1 MALFENLENEIV
13 FLQQELHGKEIP
25 FTSFANCAFVCLFLM
40 LFKLG
45 TKIKVFQII
54 VKLIFK
60 GFGVNISFD
69 SIGILCFNQAFGFFQ
84 IK

>member
-1 MALFENLENEIV
+1 MEKR
-13 FLQQELHGKEIP
+13 FLLS
-25 FTSFANCAFVCLFLM
+25 SFANCAFVCLVLM

-45 TKIKVFQII
+45 TKIKVLQII

-60 GFGVNISFD
+60 GFGVNVAFD
-69 SIGILCFNQAFGFFQ
+69 RIGILGFNHAFGFFQ